1 MAVLYSKQVLTLK
14 QKTKIMKKYLFM
26 AVAGMLALSS
36 CSNDSD
42 ELVINETPHEMTF
55 TAGYGDATRAAISGT
70 SVTWETGDRIKVF
83 STKNNTGKNFSLSTG
98 AGSNSATFTGEAVDD
113 SKFYVVYPSGYGT
126 SLDGTTIKG
135 LRIERN
141 QYNMDAWQSRGTEDT
156 SGLDKYSTFA
166 VAVADAGEALR
177 FKSICAILKV
187 KLIPGSWG
195 CDNTTVKV
203 QADEDMADIF
213 DYDTATGAI
222 TRQNNGV
229 DYNYVQAQQVNVE
242 GGSRTLYLKI
252 FPGTYTNFNLLVKGM
267 MSTFADKTKASVTF
281 EAGKVYDLGTYEV
294 DE

>member
-1 MAVLYSKQVLTLK
+1 
-14 QKTKIMKKYLFM
+14 MKKYLFM

-42 ELVINETPHEMTF
+42 ELGINETPHEMTF
-55 TAGYGDATRAAISGT
+55 TAGYGEATRAAISGT

-83 STKNNTGKNFSLSTG
+83 STKNSTGKVFTTSNTGAT
-98 AGSNSATFTGEAVDD
+98 ATFTGTAVDD

-135 LRIERN
+135 LRIERE
-141 QYNMDAWQSRGTEDT
+141 QYNDAWQSMDAEDT
-156 SGLDKYSTFA
+156 SGLDKWSTFA

-252 FPGTYTNFNLLVKGM
+252 FPGTYTNFNLSVKGM
-267 MSTFADKTKASVTF
+267 MSTFANKTKASVTF
-281 EAGKVYDLGTYEV
+281 EAGKVYDLGTYTC

>member
-1 MAVLYSKQVLTLK
+1 
-14 QKTKIMKKYLFM
+14 MKKYLFM

-42 ELVINETPHEMTF
+42 ELVINDTPHEMTF

-70 SVTWETGDRIKVF
+70 SVTWESGDKIKVF

-113 SKFYVVYPSGYGT
+113 SKFYAVYPSMYGN

-135 LRIERN
+135 LRIDRR
-141 QYNMDAWQSRGTEDT
+141 QYNTAAWQSSGAEAT
-156 SGLDKYSTFA
+156 SGLETYSTFA
-166 VAVADAGEALR
+166 VAVADAGQPLQ
-177 FKSICAILKV
+177 FTSICAILKV
-187 KLIPGSWG
+187 KLTPGTTGSREV
-195 CDNTTVKV
+195 TVKV

-229 DYNYVQAQQVNVE
+229 DYNYVQAERVNVQK
-242 GGSRTLYLKI
+242 GSRTLYLKI
-252 FPGTYTNFNLLVKGM
+252 LPGTYTNFNLSVTGRRD
-267 MSTFADKTKASVTF
+267 SFADKTKASATF
-281 EAGKVYDLGTYEV
+281 EAGKVYDLGSYEV
-294 DE
+294 NE

>member
-1 MAVLYSKQVLTLK
+1 
-14 QKTKIMKKYLFM
+14 MKKYLFM

-42 ELVINETPHEMTF
+42 ELVINETPQEMTF

-70 SVTWETGDRIKVF
+70 SVTWESGDKIKVF
-83 STKNNTGKNFSLSTG
+83 STKNNPGKNFSLSTG
-98 AGSNSATFTGEAVDD
+98 AGSNSATFTGTAVDD
-113 SKFYVVYPSGYGT
+113 SRFYVVYPSMYGN

-135 LRIERN
+135 LRIDRT
-141 QYNMDAWQSRGTEDT
+141 QYNTAWQSRAAEET
-156 SGLDKYSTFA
+156 SGLDMYNTFA
-166 VAVADAGEALR
+166 VAVADAGEALQ

-187 KLIPGSWG
+187 KLIPGSSG

-203 QADEDMADIF
+203 QAVEDMADIF

-229 DYNYVQAQQVNVE
+229 DYKYVQADRVSVVV

-252 FPGTYTNFNLLVKGM
+252 LPGTYTNFNLSVTGDID
-267 MSTFADKTKASVTF
+267 TFADKTKASATF
-281 EAGKVYDLGTYEV
+281 EAGKVYDLGTYTC

>member
-1 MAVLYSKQVLTLK
+1 
-14 QKTKIMKKYLFM
+14 
-26 AVAGMLALSS
+26 MLALSS

-83 STKNNTGKNFSLSTG
+83 STKNSTGNNFSLSTG
-98 AGSNSATFTGEAVDD
+98 AGTNSATFTGIAVDD
-113 SKFYVVYPSGYGT
+113 SKFYAAYPAAGT

-135 LRIERN
+135 LRIERD
-141 QYNMDAWQSRGTEDT
+141 QYNMDAWQSRDTEDT

-166 VAVADAGEALR
+166 VAVADAGEALQ

-187 KLIPGSWG
+187 KLIPGRWG
-195 CDNTTVKV
+195 CGDVTVKV
-203 QADEDMADIF
+203 QADEDMADRF
-213 DYDTATGAI
+213 DYNTATGTI
-222 TRQNNGV
+222 TCDKTGIN
-229 DYNYVQAQQVNVE
+229 YNYVQAQQVNVE

-252 FPGTYTNFNLLVKGM
+252 LPGTYTNFNLSVTGM
-267 MSTFADKTKASVTF
+267 MDTFANKTKTSVTF
-281 EAGKVYDLGTYEV
+281 EAGKVYDLGSYDV

>member
-1 MAVLYSKQVLTLK
+1 
-14 QKTKIMKKYLFM
+14 MKKYLFM

-55 TAGYGDATRAAISGT
+55 TAGYGEATRAAISGT
-70 SVTWETGDRIKVF
+70 SVTWEDGDAIKVF
-83 STKNNTGKNFSLSTG
+83 STKNNTGINFSLSTG

-113 SKFYVVYPSGYGT
+113 SKFYAVYPSGYGT

-135 LRIERN
+135 LRIECDQIN
-141 QYNMDAWQSRGTEDT
+141 LDAWQLMADTEDT
-156 SGLDKYSTFA
+156 SGLDKWGTFA
-166 VAVADAGEALR
+166 VAVADAGQALQ

-187 KLIPGSWG
+187 KLIPSGRLG
-195 CDNTTVKV
+195 GRNTTVKV

-222 TRQNNGV
+222 TRQNNGANS
-229 DYNYVQAQQVNVE
+229 NYVQAEQVYVK

-252 FPGTYTNFNLLVKGM
+252 LPGTYTNFNLSVTGPM
-267 MSTFADKTKASVTF
+267 TMSTFADRTKTSVTF
-281 EAGKVYDLGTYEV
+281 EAGKVYDLGSYDVNE
-294 DE
+294 